1 MSYYPEPDS
10 YIKDK
15 VKAVLKLSSNTT
27 GKDLDY
33 TTGVDTSDLA
43 AKKYFISLKVEVDKL
58 DTLMVIIFAVIFF
71 SKKIAFR
78 GYYFRGWLV

>member
-1 MSYYPEPDS
+1 MRHYPEPDS
-10 YIKDK
+10 HIKDK
-15 VKAVLKLSSNTT
+15 VKAVLKLSSYAT
-27 GKDLDY
+27 GKDLNY
-33 TTGVDTSDLA
+33 TIGVDTSDLA

-58 DTLMVIIFAVIFF
+58 DTLTVLIFEVIFF